1 MKVVAHMLPF
11 IKWPG
16 GKEKE
21 LTHILPNLPNT
32 INRYIEPF
40 VGGGAVYLSI
50 DREKVNNLIIN
61 DFSEELI
68 DLYTMISEGNN
79 EFFCKLTE
87 INRNW
92 ILLQN
97 IVEDYA
103 SVLISKYKDYS
114 DNTISKLEFDDFI
127 TEFILHHSTEFNG
140 ILSTTLNIKINNFIK
155 EIEKNLISKTA
166 RMKKIE
172 TSKGKLP
179 DSDIL
184 DNMECAFKSGF
195 YMHLRYLYNSKNTLS
210 INRPFR
216 TAIFYFIREYCY
228 SSMFRYNNQGKFNV
242 PYGGISY
249 NRKDFMRKIEYL
261 QSEELFKHV
270 SATDIYN
277 MDFEDFLNE
286 ISPQTGDFIFLDP
299 PYDSD
304 FSTYANNDF
313 TAREQERLA
322 MYLKSTKA
330 NFMLVIKN
338 TDFIYNLYKDFNVRS
353 FNKKY
358 LISFQNRND
367 KNAKH
372 LMITNY

>member
-1 MKVVAHMLPF
+1 
-11 IKWPG
+11 
-16 GKEKE
+16 
-21 LTHILPNLPNT
+21 
-32 INRYIEPF
+32 
-40 VGGGAVYLSI
+40 
-50 DREKVNNLIIN
+50 
-61 DFSEELI
+61 
-68 DLYTMISEGNN
+68 
-79 EFFCKLTE
+79 
-87 INRNW
+87 
-92 ILLQN
+92 
-97 IVEDYA
+97 
-103 SVLISKYKDYS
+103 
-114 DNTISKLEFDDFI
+114 
-127 TEFILHHSTEFNG
+127 
-140 ILSTTLNIKINNFIK
+140 
-155 EIEKNLISKTA
+155 
-166 RMKKIE
+166 
-172 TSKGKLP
+172 
-179 DSDIL
+179 
-184 DNMECAFKSGF
+184 
-195 YMHLRYLYNSKNTLS
+195 
-210 INRPFR
+210 
-216 TAIFYFIREYCY
+216 
-228 SSMFRYNNQGKFNV
+228 
-242 PYGGISY
+242 
-249 NRKDFMRKIEYL
+249 MRKIEYL